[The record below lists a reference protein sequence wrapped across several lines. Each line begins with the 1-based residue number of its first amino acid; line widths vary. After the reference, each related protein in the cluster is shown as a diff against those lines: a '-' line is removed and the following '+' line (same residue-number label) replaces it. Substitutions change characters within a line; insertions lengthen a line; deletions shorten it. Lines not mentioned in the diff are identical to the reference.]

1 MRKYTNNRCFS
12 SYSRNDE
19 IFRFQ
24 SALNNVY
31 DHFHMPHFKANYIK
45 IFSEKLY
52 LFVFF
57 RLSSLN
63 SFAKVNFHS
72 ASPRWTATRGNKVF
86 LSASLKLVCLQVKS
100 TDLSSSAIFNVIKY
114 LKTKKSPKFTKY
126 SPQYF
131 RSDPWCANQ
140 QWRQKSEFLSIPSI

>member
-1 MRKYTNNRCFS
+1 MTASDAKIYKQLALVPTAVL
-12 SYSRNDE
+12 NDE

-24 SALNNVY
+24 SALNNVKE
-31 DHFHMPHFKANYIK
+31 HFQGSIKHIPHFKANYIK
-45 IFSEKLY
+45 IFSEKLC

-57 RLSSLN
+57 RLSGLN

-72 ASPRWTATRGNKVF
+72 ASPRRTATRGNKVF
-86 LSASLKLVCLQVKS
+86 QSDSLKLVRLQVKS

-131 RSDPWCANQ
+131 CSDP
-140 QWRQKSEFLSIPSI
+140 